1 MFLPAGAITA
11 MQESSINIAGK
22 VSFAKNAATEE
33 GGDNES
39 GKQCYKSAA
48 VGLLGE
54 LETVKR
60 MPKAII
66 TAVLSHA

>member
-11 MQESSINIAGK
+11 MQESSINIAGNAC
-22 VSFAKNAATEE
+22 FAKNAATEE
-33 GGDNES
+33 GGDNGS
-39 GKQCYKSAA
+39 GNQCSKSAA

-60 MPKAII
+60 MPKTII
-66 TAVLSHA
+66 TAVLSHV